1 MKRTLLTC
9 FALAMLFA
17 LPTAARAQDG
27 EFIVARCNMY
37 ITDKNG
43 QPWSDL
49 TNRLIVGLHPE
60 HTQELPNG
68 EAGANNEQGREVK
81 FTSGPPKQ
89 YELRKDASGRTFAT
103 VDWVVF
109 NDPNRQVVYRVGVLD
124 PATKREISILRE
136 GGTKLVMKND
146 KKCPPVTKA
155 NALNN
160 LWSIIKRNWI
170 VIASVM
176 LLGILLAYFLVF
188 RWMFAGL
195 LKKGW
200 GVGAA
205 QNLTWA
211 LSLLVILAFIAG
223 LAVYMLGMRVETYA
237 LLGLA
242 GATLLLV
249 LLVGLI
255 SGSKTTA

>member
-1 MKRTLLTC
+1 MKRPLLLC
-9 FALAMLFA
+9 LAIGMLFA
-17 LPTAARAQDG
+17 LQSTARAQ
-27 EFIVARCNMY
+27 EFVVARCNMY

-49 TNRLIVGLHPE
+49 SNRLIVGLHPE

-68 EAGANNEQGREVK
+68 EVAANNEQGREVK

-89 YELRKDASGRTFAT
+89 YTLVKDPQGRTYAT
-103 VDWVVF
+103 VEWVVW
-109 NDPNRQVVYRVGVLD
+109 NDPGKQVVYRVGVLD

-136 GGTKLVMKND
+136 GGTKLVMRND
-146 KKCPPVTKA
+146 KKCPPVTRA

-170 VIASVM
+170 VITAVM

-195 LKKGW
+195 LRRQW

-223 LAVYMLGMRVETYA
+223 LAVYLLGMRVETYA

-242 GATLLLV
+242 GASLLLV

-255 SGSKTTA
+255 SGSKTAA

>member
-1 MKRTLLTC
+1 MKRPLLLCLTL
-9 FALAMLFA
+9 AALFA
-17 LPTAARAQDG
+17 LQPDARAQG
-27 EFIVARCNMY
+27 EFVVARCNMY
-37 ITDKNG
+37 ITDNTG

-49 TNRLIVGLHPE
+49 SHRLIIGLHPE

-68 EAGANNEQGREVK
+68 EVFANNEQNREVK
-81 FTSGPPKQ
+81 FTGGPPKQ
-89 YELRKDASGRTFAT
+89 YELRKDAQGRTYAT
-103 VDWVVF
+103 VEWVVF
-109 NDPNRQVVYRVGVLD
+109 ADPARQVVYRVGVLD
-124 PATKREISILRE
+124 PATKREVSILRQ
-136 GGTKLVMKND
+136 GGTKLAMKND
-146 KKCPPVTKA
+146 KQCPPVTRA
-155 NALNN
+155 SIPNPV
-160 LWSIIKRNWI
+160 WSVVKRNWI
-170 VIASVM
+170 VITAVM

-211 LSLLVILAFIAG
+211 LSLLVILSFIAG
-223 LAVYMLGMRVETYA
+223 LAVYLLGMRVATYA
-237 LLGLA
+237 LLGLV
-242 GATLLLV
+242 GASLLLV